1 MSVQKDSTTGK
12 WMVQCRV
19 TDWQGNVTHKK
30 KRGFPTKKEA
40 QEWERNLLSKAK
52 ANVNML
58 FGDFIELYFEDLS
71 HRLKA
76 STLANKHWIVDQK
89 ITPVFSKIPLNEI
102 SPTDVHK
109 WQNKLTSYRDE
120 KGVGFSQTYLKT
132 INNQLTAIFHY
143 AVKYYNLSENPCHK
157 AGSMGKKDADEMLFW
172 TKDEFEQFI
181 EAVKDKPQS
190 YTAYMTLYYTGM
202 RIGELTALTP
212 ADIDLEKATIS
223 INKSY
228 QRLDGKDLITS
239 PKTPKSNR
247 IITIP
252 QGLCDCLQEYMS
264 QCYGLKDKDRLFAFT
279 KHFMRHEMLR
289 GCKASGVK
297 VIRVH
302 DTRHSQ
308 ASLLIEMGFSPLLIA
323 DRLGHEKVQT
333 TMDTYSHLYP
343 SKQAEVATKLDILM
357 GTVADSQNVANL

>member
-30 KRGFPTKKEA
+30 KRGFSTKKEA

-76 STLANKHWIVDQK
+76 STLSNKHWIVDQK

-102 SPTDVHK
+102 SPTDVRK
-109 WQNKLTSYRDE
+109 WQNKLTSFRDE
-120 KGVGFSQTYLKT
+120 KGEGFSQTYLKT
-132 INNQLTAIFHY
+132 INNQLTAIFNY

-157 AGSMGKKDADEMLFW
+157 AGGMGKKDADEMLFW

-252 QGLCDCLQEYMS
+252 QGLCDCLRVYMS

-302 DTRHSQ
+302 DTRHSH

-357 GTVADSQNVANL
+357 GTVADS